1 MTDVNKLRP
10 DQVTPLTSTTLDKSQ
25 LNADVAHEGT
35 LRYFVEQTELGVL
48 TKEQMALISL
58 SSAYESMGFDMGPV
72 QAFFEKQ
79 RQLSSGEDGR
89 GRIQVKDAITT
100 STLQLPW
107 MYGNNQGGGIL
118 EGLKNFVLRRP
129 STPEPTQQGR

>member
-1 MTDVNKLRP
+1 MSNGTLRP
-10 DQVTPLTSTTLDKSQ
+10 DSTVPHTATDLNKAN

-48 TKEQMALISL
+48 TKEQMALMSL
-58 SSAYESMGFDMGPV
+58 CDAYKHMGFNMDPV
-72 QAFFEKQ
+72 NNFFEKQ
-79 RQLSSGEDGR
+79 RQLSSGEEGR

-107 MYGNNQGGGIL
+107 MYGNEGGGFLSSI
-118 EGLKNFVLRRP
+118 KDFILRRK
-129 STPEPTQQGR
+129 SEPTQPGR

>member
-1 MTDVNKLRP
+1 MSNGMRP
-10 DQVTPLTSTTLDKSQ
+10 DSTVPVTGHGIDKSQ

-48 TKEQMALISL
+48 TKEQMALMSL
-58 SSAYESMGFDMGPV
+58 CDAYKHMGFNMDPV
-72 QAFFEKQ
+72 NNFFEKQ
-79 RQLSSGEDGR
+79 RKLSSGEEGR

-107 MYGNNQGGGIL
+107 MYGEQSGGIL
-118 EGLKNFVLRRP
+118 SGIKDFILRRP
-129 STPEPTQQGR
+129 SQPQQQTGR